1 MPVLVRSV
9 VEQGT
14 PIAQTSIWGK
24 THVNVG
30 WFEDIDATIDLAK
43 CRELGVEVVRRQVYG
58 GGTEFYDEG
67 CAVVWGFLL
76 PKGDDDLDT
85 LLARFQPLIS
95 DALSRIG
102 LGEVQL
108 EGSGDLCWHGRK
120 LGALAAQD
128 IVVCDSVGGFLYL
141 REPDRDT
148 YLQVVRLPA
157 ETFEDEAAQNPRE
170 FVCSAEEVVGH
181 PVSYEDFR
189 DAFIAA
195 LAEGGIEFWASEL
208 NEGERKAL
216 GKIADRVG
224 SDDFLRRVS
233 SERFVEAA
241 PDGSRVGFAN
251 ERGRNLCRAG
261 VALDDGGTVVA
272 TMMAGDMNVSPPDT
286 MDRIAEALVGA
297 DSTNGDELRAR
308 IASVLEGDDVRQA
321 HRSMG
326 VTTDDLLA
334 AVQKAVAAA
343 I

>member
-30 WFEDIDATIDLAK
+30 WFDDIDATIDLAK

-85 LLARFQPLIS
+85 LIARFEPLIS
-95 DALSRIG
+95 DALTRIG
-102 LGEVQL
+102 LGEVKC
-108 EGSGDLCWHGRK
+108 EGSGELRWHGRK
-120 LGALAAQD
+120 LGAVAVQD
-128 IVVCDSVGGFLYL
+128 IVACNSVGGFLYL
-141 REPDRDT
+141 RKPDLDT
-148 YLQVVRLPA
+148 YLQVVRLPD
-157 ETFEDEAAQNPRE
+157 ETFEDEAAQNLRE
-170 FVCSAEEVVGH
+170 YACSAEEVAGR

-195 LAEGGIEFWASEL
+195 LAEDGIEFWASEL
-208 NEGERKAL
+208 NEGERKDL

-224 SDDFLRRVS
+224 SDEFLRRVS
-233 SERFVEAA
+233 SERFTQTA
-241 PDGSRVGFAN
+241 PAGSHVGFAN

-261 VALDDGGTVVA
+261 VALDDGGTIVA
-272 TMMAGDMNVSPPDT
+272 AMMAGDMMLSPPDT
-286 MDRIAEALVGA
+286 MDRIGEALVGA

-308 IASVLEGDDVRQA
+308 IASVLEQDDVRQA
-321 HRSMG
+321 HRSTG